1 MTKIFTGQLHKKLG
15 QIFLHICLIKKRLKE
30 CLESLEISIIIN
42 TLSHTHS
49 RTHTHTHRQTR
60 PQVKVRVTRASTSEH
75 GDTEDQASTWLVG
88 VGGVADESKVS

>member
-1 MTKIFTGQLHKKLG
+1 MAKIFTGQLHKKLG

-42 TLSHTHS
+42 THA
-49 RTHTHTHRQTR
+49 RTHRHTHRQTR
-60 PQVKVRVTRASTSEH
+60 PQVKVSVTRASTSEH
-75 GDTEDQASTWLVG
+75 GDTEDQESTWRVG